1 MDLGESH
8 SSSSSALFN
17 GSFYETDDEQTLEKR
32 EGAQPCL
39 CEPYDR
45 EASSGTDSSNGVRRI
60 KSIFERLRNTDW
72 YVSDQLYLVLQ
83 VLLISELPHDCIRIL
98 KICRNKVLCH
108 EITFVFISSF

>member
-1 MDLGESH
+1 MDLEESH

-45 EASSGTDSSNGVRRI
+45 EASSGTDSSNE
-60 KSIFERLRNTDW
+60 SEELRA
-72 YVSDQLYLVLQ
+72 YSSDCETQ
-83 VLLISELPHDCIRIL
+83 
-98 KICRNKVLCH
+98 
-108 EITFVFISSF
+108 TGT